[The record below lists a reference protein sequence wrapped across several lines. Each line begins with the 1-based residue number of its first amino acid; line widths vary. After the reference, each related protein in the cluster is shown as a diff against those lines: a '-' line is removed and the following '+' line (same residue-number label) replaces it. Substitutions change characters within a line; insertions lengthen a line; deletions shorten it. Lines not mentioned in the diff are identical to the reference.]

1 MRLLALLDRFLVR
14 TQRQNDRSRRQT
26 VLESLLFVRCM
37 QAVAGPGQL
46 SALLHQVQLS
56 QANVQRIK
64 ALEKSSHATT

>member
-1 MRLLALLDRFLVR
+1 
-14 TQRQNDRSRRQT
+14 
-26 VLESLLFVRCM
+26 M